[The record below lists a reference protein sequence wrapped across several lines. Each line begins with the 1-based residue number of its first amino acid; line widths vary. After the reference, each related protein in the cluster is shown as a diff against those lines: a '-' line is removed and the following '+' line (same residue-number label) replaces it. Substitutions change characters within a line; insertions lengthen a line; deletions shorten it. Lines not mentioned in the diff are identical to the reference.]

1 MNVYLSYCAI
11 CAAAMLIPGPD
22 TFVVLRTSLAGGAGA
37 GISAAAGSAFG
48 NLLWAGGAALGL
60 ATLLTGAPVTLAVL
74 KAAGAA
80 YLLVLGTATLVAAR
94 NGTPLAGVSAG
105 AGATAGRKAF
115 RTGLVSDLAN
125 VKVGLFWIALLPQF
139 VQPSAEPALASAMVL
154 TMVV

>member
-48 NLLWAGGAALGL
+48 NLLWGGAAALGL

-80 YLLVLGTATLVAAR
+80 YPPR
-94 NGTPLAGVSAG
+94 FG
-105 AGATAGRKAF
+105 AGAPPPPRHGT
-115 RTGLVSDLAN
+115 
-125 VKVGLFWIALLPQF
+125 P
-139 VQPSAEPALASAMVL
+139 P
-154 TMVV
+154 